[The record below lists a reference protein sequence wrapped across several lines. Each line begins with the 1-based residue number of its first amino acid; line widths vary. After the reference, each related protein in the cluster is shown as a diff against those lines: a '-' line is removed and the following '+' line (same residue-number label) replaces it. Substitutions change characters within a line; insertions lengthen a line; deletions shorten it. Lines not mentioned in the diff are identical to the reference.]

1 MALPPEQFARIAGRV
16 NLELLATKL
25 VVVVGVGTVGS
36 QVAKELANCG
46 VGRLLFIDDD
56 RLDEHNLV
64 RHALPRDYLGDN
76 KAEAL
81 AVYLGIAVPTLRPTA
96 LAHKVDEA
104 LSDEQVDELLAEAD
118 LIVAATDDRES
129 QRRIARRALA
139 LDIPAVLPAL
149 YGDNGGEVFVQR
161 SPRNPCF
168 FCWDGFRDRDER
180 VRGVRAL
187 NADTLGVIQL
197 AVHLCLG
204 ILDPNSE
211 FHRLLATQPGRAGPP
226 QLFIQR
232 RFAALGI
239 TDVRRRPNC
248 PSCAVGPAQGVAVE
262 APPHGV
268 GVVAPARARAPD
280 WPRPL
285 GNWPLIIVVGFVI
298 LIIVIFSATTG
309 GSPAG
314 TQTVTSTTTTAQPPA
329 LHLPLTATT
338 TFRLAPHYVAPSSP
352 VLVKMQDSQST
363 QFPPPDDDIT
373 ITSRRQG
380 LTLIVNYRITFNSQ
394 AMADGD
400 YNPNIIK
407 DFCLGVTT
415 PETGGYGDSSTY
427 VEGPLN
433 TRTSSAHGFVV
444 EGDAVY
450 AAVVP
455 GSYALSYVCADT
467 PLSPPIGTV
476 TTASIGTSYGDLDNA
491 LVIFQEHKARR
502 DTVLEVGVI
511 GGQDS
516 LGLSEIRK
524 RSCVTNNPDYQNSST
539 PTMSPSHV
547 RIADSRSGA
556 GLYGFGEFYALGT
569 VTLPYSYSKIDGWVF
584 EFVCGLA
591 GPSVTL

>member
-1 MALPPEQFARIAGRV
+1 MVSMALPPDQFARIAGRV

-96 LAHKVDEA
+96 LARKVDEA

-118 LIVAATDDRES
+118 LIVVATDDRES
-129 QRRIARRALA
+129 QRRIARRAFA

-204 ILDPNSE
+204 ILDRHSE

-239 TDVRRRPNC
+239 TDIRRRPNC
-248 PSCAVGPAQGVAVE
+248 PSCAVGPAHGVAVE
-262 APPHGV
+262 APAPGV
-268 GVVAPARARAPD
+268 RAAAPARARVPD
-280 WPRPL
+280 TPRAAGNRPL
-285 GNWPLIIVVGFVI
+285 LLVLGFVI
-298 LIIVIFSATTG
+298 LIIVIISATSG
-309 GSPAG
+309 GSNPGA
-314 TQTVTSTTTTAQPPA
+314 QSVTSTSTTQAPTV
-329 LHLPLTATT
+329 HLPLTAST
-338 TFRLAPHYVAPSSP
+338 TFRLVPVYAAPSSP
-352 VLVKMQDSQST
+352 VLVKLQDSQST
-363 QFPPPDDDIT
+363 IFPSPNDAIT
-373 ITSRRQG
+373 VTSRREG
-380 LTLIVNYRITFNSQ
+380 LTLLVHYRVTFNPQ
-394 AMADGD
+394 ARTDGD
-400 YNPNIIK
+400 YNTNIVK
-407 DFCLGVTT
+407 EFCLGVTT
-415 PETGGYGDSSTY
+415 TGGYGNSSTY
-427 VEGPLN
+427 VEGPLT
-433 TRTSSAHGFVV
+433 TRVSAAHGFIV

-450 AAVVP
+450 AALVP
-455 GSYALSYVCADT
+455 GSYALSYLCADT
-467 PLSPPIGTV
+467 PLSPSIGTV
-476 TTASIGTSYGDLDNA
+476 TTPSIGTAYGGLDSA

-502 DTVLEVGVI
+502 DTVLEVGII
-511 GGQDS
+511 GGPDS
-516 LGLSEIRK
+516 LGVSDIRK
-524 RSCVTNNPDYQNSST
+524 RSCVTNNAAYQNSST
-539 PTMSPSHV
+539 PTLSPSHV
-547 RIADSRSGA
+547 RIADSHSGA

-569 VTLPYSYSKIDGWVF
+569 VTLPYSYSKIAGWVF
-584 EFVCGLA
+584 EFDCGLS
-591 GPSVTL
+591 GPIVTL